1 MTSGHSLIPRLARLE
16 LLLKVF
22 QYYILSGNSREFS
35 GISLLVIII
44 KFIQFESDLRAF
56 QKNLS
61 FFFQLKSR

>member
-61 FFFQLKSR
+61 FFFN